1 MICNIPN
8 NIEGSGQVNIG
19 LIDVVLQG
27 SNALRHMTELY
38 DILIHTEKNHSF
50 LMLRTCLLL

>member
-1 MICNIPN
+1 MICNIP
-8 NIEGSGQVNIG
+8 EGSGQVNIG
-19 LIDVVLQG
+19 LIDAVLQG

-38 DILIHTEKNHSF
+38 DILVHTEKNHSF